1 MDRRGG
7 RVVNR
12 AAEQLLELQ
21 RADDEVDR
29 LAREVAAAEAQLA
42 GDPELD
48 RARDDASRRVEAQRQ
63 ADLRVRALDGELDS
77 LRARAKTLD
86 RQLYGGSVRN
96 PAELLTL
103 QHELE
108 EIRSQVSSQED
119 ETLLAMEEVDQLA
132 EARVIAEQAVAALQE
147 RREQQQGPMIERLGQ
162 LRQQHAAAVQARE
175 ALVGEVPAKSKALY
189 DRVKAKHQP
198 AVVRVEHGTCGGCHL
213 PLGAHEA
220 REARVGDTLVQC
232 SNCDRILAP

>member
-1 MDRRGG
+1 M
-7 RVVNR
+7 NR

-21 RADDEVDR
+21 QADDEVDR
-29 LAREVAAAEAQLA
+29 LTREVAAAAAQLA

-48 RARDDASRRVEAQRQ
+48 RARDDATHKAEAEKRAQ
-63 ADLRVRALDGELDS
+63 LRVRELDGDLDS

-108 EIRSQVSSQED
+108 ALKQQVSARED
-119 ETLLAMEEVDQLA
+119 ETLLAMEDADQIA
-132 EARVIAEQAVAALQE
+132 EARAIADQSVTVLEGRRNDE
-147 RREQQQGPMIERLGQ
+147 RGPMTERLGQ
-162 LRQQHAAAVQARE
+162 LQQQLQSAVGHRDELRAQ
-175 ALVGEVPAKSKALY
+175 VPEKSRTLY
-189 DRVKAKHQP
+189 DRVKARHQP
-198 AVVRVEHGTCGGCHL
+198 AVVRVVQGTCGGCHL

-220 REARVGDTLVQC
+220 HEARTGDSLVQC

>member
-1 MDRRGG
+1 M
-7 RVVNR
+7 NR

-21 RADDEVDR
+21 HADDEVER

-48 RARDDASRRVEAQRQ
+48 RAREDATRRAEAQRQ
-63 ADLRVRALDGELDS
+63 AELRVRSLDGELES
-77 LRARAKTLD
+77 LRARARTLD

-103 QHELE
+103 QRELE
-108 EIRSQVSSQED
+108 EVKAQVSSQED
-119 ETLLAMEEVDQLA
+119 ETLLAMEDVDQLA
-132 EARVIAEQAVAALQE
+132 EARTVAEQAVGVIEA
-147 RREQQQGPMIERLGQ
+147 RRGEEQGPLTERLGQ
-162 LRQQHAAAVQARE
+162 LRQQHASAVSARDGLRTAMPE
-175 ALVGEVPAKSKALY
+175 RSRALY
-189 DRVKAKHQP
+189 DRVKARHHP
-198 AVVRVEHGTCGGCHL
+198 AVARVEHGACGGCHL

-220 REARVGDTLVQC
+220 REARVGETLVQC